1 MIFTCVFVQLWQVL
15 VISVALAARRGT
27 DGARILALLPTTAR
41 SHWIVMEPFLQELAA
56 RGHEL
61 TVFTTFPQ
69 PRPLPNFTDVDFSY
83 KLPTLVNAMSLDRIK
98 ETMPHPW
105 ANTIFINRV
114 GKEMCTV
121 IKEPVF
127 QQVFKNKYDLVITE
141 LFGTDC
147 MTYVAYK
154 LKTPFISI
162 TTTMSAPWAAERL
175 GLPDNP
181 SYIPNF
187 FVSFSPDMSLWQR
200 TYNTVVLVYA
210 KFMYLCV
217 FSAQTR
223 SQVEE
228 YFQEPLPPL
237 QEVVAN
243 TSLVLVNS
251 YHYLAQSRPFPPN
264 VVEVGGIHIR
274 KRQQLPQVT
283 SQLTQH

>member
-1 MIFTCVFVQLWQVL
+1 MFLFDKQVWLVL
-15 VISVALAARRGT
+15 VVSVTLVVRKCT
-27 DGARILALLPTTAR
+27 DSASILALMPTTAR

-56 RGHEL
+56 RGHQL

-69 PRPLPNFTDVDFSY
+69 ERPLPNFTDVDFSY
-83 KLPTLVNAMSLDRIK
+83 KLPTLVNAMSLNRIK

-105 ANTIFINRV
+105 GNTIFINKV
-114 GKEMCTV
+114 GREMCTV
-121 IKEPVF
+121 MKEPAF
-127 QQVFKNKYDLVITE
+127 QQVFTNKYDLVITE

-154 LKTPFISI
+154 LGIPFISM
-162 TTTMSAPWAAERL
+162 TTTMSAPWAADRL

-187 FVSFSPDMSLWQR
+187 LVSFTPDMSLWQR
-200 TYNTVVLVYA
+200 TYNTAVLVYA
-210 KFMYLCV
+210 KFMHLCV
-217 FSAQTR
+217 FSEQTR
-223 SQVEE
+223 AQVVE

-237 QEVVAN
+237 HEVVAN

-251 YHYLAQSRPFPPN
+251 FHCLAQSRPLPPN

-274 KRQQLPQVT
+274 RRTPLPKVT
-283 SQLTQH
+283 NN